1 MEFDG
6 DIARKTGSPSL
17 LAVEAIKTQRAGEI
31 GRSSGLF
38 YVPKVISFD
47 ARAGVLE
54 FERLRGLVTLFDLA
68 VKKDPRLFELLE
80 KTGRALAAIHRQLVL
95 PDEVKHELPVE
106 WMGPAD
112 ENVFIHGDFAT
123 INVCFHEPS
132 SRLVILDWSAA
143 PIMGRTP
150 TFGSRFF
157 DIFWFACSL
166 FHGAPSKGVLRW
178 DAEKMT
184 RAFLTGCG
192 TNVSSEGLNRFKTY
206 VTKICRLHKKHVWQL
221 AHRQRSHVRATAY
234 ILVQMYMYG
243 RLCLFLRKWCKYGF
257 A

>member
-47 ARAGVLE
+47 AGAGVLE

-95 PDEVKHELPVE
+95 PDEMKHELPPE
-106 WMGPAD
+106 WMGSPD
-112 ENVFIHGDFAT
+112 ENVFIHGDFAG
-123 INVCFHEPS
+123 INICFHEPS
-132 SRLVILDWSAA
+132 EQLVILDWSAA
-143 PIMGRTP
+143 PIIGRTP

-157 DIFWFACSL
+157 DILWFASSIFML
-166 FHGAPSKGVLRW
+166 PGTRVLNW
-178 DAEKMT
+178 ETEKMT
-184 RAFLTGCG
+184 HAFFTGCAA
-192 TNVSSEGLNRFKTY
+192 NASSETLDKFKIY
-206 VTKICRLHKKHVWQL
+206 VMRICRLHKKQIWHLV
-221 AHRQRSHVRATAY
+221 HRQRSLIRSTVY
-234 ILVQMYMYG
+234 ILAQMYMYA
-243 RLCLFLRKWCKYGF
+243 RLCMFLRKCDKYGF
-257 A
+257 V